1 MEYGHHLREIAHVGR
16 ARAMAD
22 LAVVLLTEQ
31 SGHVVLEVAR
41 HDRIA
46 GHRHVARERLDFDLR
61 AEGQG
66 TGPERAIDLA
76 VGVEDGVHR
85 PPAHVRLEPHLARD
99 HVHLRAAVG
108 DDRMDAD
115 RVLVAERLADRVD
128 GHQDDLRRVARVHA
142 RVRRA
147 RARVALRMAR
157 HDQRVQLAE
166 HGERRPVAA
175 PATGVG
181 PHTGQREA
189 RPRDQSELLE
199 RVLDEPGR
207 LDLLEPELGVAPDLL
222 AQPDDLLA
230 AAVDGLVD
238 PLLQLALG
246 HGVLSVV
253 TRCGR
258 ARHSTAASQGAPAY
272 YGGEITRA
280 EGKPWTSTMSSRPP
294 ASWR

>member
-1 MEYGHHLREIAHVGR
+1 MVGGLRIQQAHRR
-16 ARAMAD
+16 A
-22 LAVVLLTEQ
+22 E
-31 SGHVVLEVAR
+31 H
-41 HDRIA
+41 A
-46 GHRHVARERLDFDLR
+46 GDLR
-61 AEGQG
+61 
-66 TGPERAIDLA
+66 
-76 VGVEDGVHR
+76 V
-85 PPAHVRLEPHLARD
+85 
-99 HVHLRAAVG
+99 
-108 DDRMDAD
+108 
-115 RVLVAERLADRVD
+115 VA
-128 GHQDDLRRVARVHA
+128 A

-175 PATGVG
+175 TATGVG

-222 AQPDDLLA
+222 APT
-230 AAVDGLVD
+230 VDGLVD

-272 YGGEITRA
+272 YGGEI
-280 EGKPWTSTMSSRPP
+280 
-294 ASWR
+294 

>member
-1 MEYGHHLREIAHVGR
+1 MVGGLRIQQAHRR
-16 ARAMAD
+16 A
-22 LAVVLLTEQ
+22 E
-31 SGHVVLEVAR
+31 H
-41 HDRIA
+41 A
-46 GHRHVARERLDFDLR
+46 GDLR
-61 AEGQG
+61 
-66 TGPERAIDLA
+66 
-76 VGVEDGVHR
+76 V
-85 PPAHVRLEPHLARD
+85 
-99 HVHLRAAVG
+99 
-108 DDRMDAD
+108 
-115 RVLVAERLADRVD
+115 VA
-128 GHQDDLRRVARVHA
+128 A

-175 PATGVG
+175 TATGVG

-207 LDLLEPELGVAPDLL
+207 LDLLEPELGVAPELL

-230 AAVDGLVD
+230 ATVDGLVD

-253 TRCGR
+253 TRCGH

-280 EGKPWTSTMSSRPP
+280 ERKPWTSTMSSRQP
-294 ASWR
+294 ASWPWGSSSTRVCAAGSSRRHGPIAVGGCCWTAPAAGVRRSRR

>member
-1 MEYGHHLREIAHVGR
+1 MVGGLRIQQAYRR
-16 ARAMAD
+16 A
-22 LAVVLLTEQ
+22 E
-31 SGHVVLEVAR
+31 H
-41 HDRIA
+41 A
-46 GHRHVARERLDFDLR
+46 GDLR
-61 AEGQG
+61 
-66 TGPERAIDLA
+66 
-76 VGVEDGVHR
+76 VV
-85 PPAHVRLEPHLARD
+85 
-99 HVHLRAAVG
+99 AAG
-108 DDRMDAD
+108 
-115 RVLVAERLADRVD
+115 
-128 GHQDDLRRVARVHA
+128 
-142 RVRRA
+142 VRRA

-238 PLLQLALG
+238 PLLQLALC
-246 HGVLSVV
+246 HGVLAAVTAAGYRLVWMGGSGALAGVLWLLATAGTAALALMWARRDGQVRNRHAFALGGAVFVV
-253 TRCGR
+253 TFASFLVLG
-258 ARHSTAASQGAPAY
+258 ARGIEMFARDWLPL
-272 YGGEITRA
+272 
-280 EGKPWTSTMSSRPP
+280 
-294 ASWR
+294 